1 MLWDYLSLMMEN
13 WNGEVIIMGD
23 FNEVRKKAERFGS
36 VFNVQGADA
45 FNMFISNAGLEEVPL
60 GGCSFTWCH
69 KSATKMSKL
78 DRFLISESL
87 LSLCPNISAFDMEGF
102 DKLVEESWKAAPV
115 ADTNAIIKMMKKLK
129 YLKEKIRVWNKRNK
143 EGTSNNMRKLKAD
156 LAKLDVVRDKGEG
169 DEHVV
174 NKRTNVVR
182 SLRELEKLQS
192 VKVAQ
197 KAKIKWV
204 IEGDENSKYYHG
216 ILNKKRSQLAIR
228 GILIDG
234 NWTESPNWVKKLDVA
249 IDKGEGDEDVV
260 NKRTNVVRSL
270 RELV

>member
-1 MLWDYLSLMMEN
+1 
-13 WNGEVIIMGD
+13 
-23 FNEVRKKAERFGS
+23 
-36 VFNVQGADA
+36 
-45 FNMFISNAGLEEVPL
+45 
-60 GGCSFTWCH
+60 
-69 KSATKMSKL
+69 
-78 DRFLISESL
+78 
-87 LSLCPNISAFDMEGF
+87 
-102 DKLVEESWKAAPV
+102 
-115 ADTNAIIKMMKKLK
+115 
-129 YLKEKIRVWNKRNK
+129 
-143 EGTSNNMRKLKAD
+143 MRKLKAD

-169 DEHVV
+169 DEYVV

-234 NWTESPNWVKKLDVA
+234 NWTESPNWVK
-249 IDKGEGDEDVV
+249 
-260 NKRTNVVRSL
+260 
-270 RELV
+270 